1 MKKCNTELM
10 KEIKILEEKKNDIL
24 NLEQEECK
32 ITYID
37 GEKKMNSD
45 YSYDE
50 VRKEVDEI
58 DTEIRRYKSLLA
70 YSNATTIVSEFN
82 MTIGECLIYLASLN
96 SKKTYLTSFA
106 SKKQKTRIS
115 STYNN
120 KVEYTEL
127 LYDVNQVKQELEDLQ
142 RLIAKLQMALDRTN
156 LTNLIEI

>member
-10 KEIKILEEKKNDIL
+10 KEIKILEEKKTDIL

-32 ITYID
+32 ITYLD
-37 GEKKMNSD
+37 GEKKMSSL
-45 YSYDE
+45 YSYDG
-50 VRKEVDEI
+50 VRKEVDDI
-58 DTEIRRYKSLLA
+58 DSKIRRYKSLLA
-70 YSNATTIVSEFN
+70 YSNATTKVEEFD

-106 SKKQKTRIS
+106 SKKQKSRIS

-127 LYDVNQVKQELEDLQ
+127 LYDVNKVKQEIEDLQ
-142 RLIAKLQMALDRTN
+142 RLIAKLQMAIDRTN

>member
-10 KEIKILEEKKNDIL
+10 KEIKILEEKKTDIL

-32 ITYID
+32 ITYLD
-37 GEKKMNSD
+37 GEKKMSSL
-45 YSYDE
+45 YSYDG
-50 VRKEVDEI
+50 VRKEVDDI
-58 DTEIRRYKSLLA
+58 DSKIRRYKSLLA
-70 YSNATTIVSEFN
+70 YSNATTKVEEFD

-106 SKKQKTRIS
+106 SKKQKSRIS

-127 LYDVNQVKQELEDLQ
+127 LYDVNKVKQELEDLQ
-142 RLIAKLQMALDRTN
+142 RLIAKLQMAIDRTN

>member
-1 MKKCNTELM
+1 MKKCNAELM

-24 NLEQEECK
+24 TLEQEECK
-32 ITYID
+32 ITYLD
-37 GEKKMNSD
+37 GEKKMSSL
-45 YSYDE
+45 YSYDG
-50 VRKEVDEI
+50 VRKEVDDI
-58 DTEIRRYKSLLA
+58 DSKIRRYKSLLA
-70 YSNATTIVSEFN
+70 YSNATTKVEEFD

-106 SKKQKTRIS
+106 SKKQKSRIS

-127 LYDVNQVKQELEDLQ
+127 LYDVNKVKQELEELQ
-142 RLIAKLQMALDRTN
+142 RLIAKLQMAIDRTN

>member
-24 NLEQEECK
+24 TLEQEECK
-32 ITYID
+32 ITYLD
-37 GEKKMNSD
+37 GEKKMSSL
-45 YSYDE
+45 YSYDG
-50 VRKEVDEI
+50 VRKEVDDI
-58 DTEIRRYKSLLA
+58 DSKIRRYKSLLA
-70 YSNATTIVSEFN
+70 YSNATTKVEEFD

-106 SKKQKTRIS
+106 SKKQKSRIS

-127 LYDVNQVKQELEDLQ
+127 LYDVNKVKQELEELQ
-142 RLIAKLQMALDRTN
+142 RLIAKLQMAIDRTN

>member
-32 ITYID
+32 ITYLD
-37 GEKKMNSD
+37 GEKKMSSL
-45 YSYDE
+45 YSYDG
-50 VRKEVDEI
+50 VRKEVDDI
-58 DTEIRRYKSLLA
+58 DSKIRRYKSLLA
-70 YSNATTIVSEFN
+70 YSNATTKVEEFD

-106 SKKQKTRIS
+106 SKKQKSRIS

-127 LYDVNQVKQELEDLQ
+127 LYDVNKVKQELEDLQ
-142 RLIAKLQMALDRTN
+142 RLIAKLQMAIDRTN

>member
-10 KEIKILEEKKNDIL
+10 KEIKILEEKKTDIL

-32 ITYID
+32 ITYLD
-37 GEKKMNSD
+37 GEKKMSSL
-45 YSYDE
+45 YSYDG
-50 VRKEVDEI
+50 VRKEVDDI
-58 DTEIRRYKSLLA
+58 DSKIRRYKSLLA
-70 YSNATTIVSEFN
+70 YSNATTKVKEFD

-106 SKKQKTRIS
+106 SKKQKSRIS

-127 LYDVNQVKQELEDLQ
+127 LYDVNKVKQELEDLQ
-142 RLIAKLQMALDRTN
+142 RLIAKLQMAIDRTN

>member
-24 NLEQEECK
+24 TLEQEECK
-32 ITYID
+32 ITYLD
-37 GEKKMNSD
+37 GEKKMSSL
-45 YSYDE
+45 YSYDT

-58 DTEIRRYKSLLA
+58 DREIRRYKSPLA
-70 YSNATTIVSEFN
+70 YSNATTKVEEFD

-106 SKKQKTRIS
+106 SKKQKSRIS

-127 LYDVNQVKQELEDLQ
+127 LYDVNKVKQELEDLQ
-142 RLIAKLQMALDRTN
+142 RLIAKLQMAIDRTN

>member
-24 NLEQEECK
+24 TLEQEECK
-32 ITYID
+32 ITYLD
-37 GEKKMNSD
+37 GEKKMSSL
-45 YSYDE
+45 YSYDT
-50 VRKEVDEI
+50 VRKEVDDI
-58 DTEIRRYKSLLA
+58 DSKIRRYKSLLA
-70 YSNATTIVSEFN
+70 YSNATTKVEEFD

-96 SKKTYLTSFA
+96 SRKTYLTSFA
-106 SKKQKTRIS
+106 SKKQKSRIS

-127 LYDVNQVKQELEDLQ
+127 LYDVNKVKQELEDLQ
-142 RLIAKLQMALDRTN
+142 RLIAKLQMAIDRTN

>member
-24 NLEQEECK
+24 TLEQEECK
-32 ITYID
+32 ITYLD
-37 GEKKMNSD
+37 GEKKMSSL
-45 YSYDE
+45 YSYDG
-50 VRKEVDEI
+50 VRKEVDDI
-58 DTEIRRYKSLLA
+58 DSKIRRYKSLLA
-70 YSNATTIVSEFN
+70 YSNATTKVEEFD

-106 SKKQKTRIS
+106 SKKQKSRIS

-127 LYDVNQVKQELEDLQ
+127 LYDVNKVKQELEDLQ
-142 RLIAKLQMALDRTN
+142 RLIAKLQMAIDRTN

>member
-1 MKKCNTELM
+1 MKKCNAELM

-24 NLEQEECK
+24 TLEQEECK
-32 ITYID
+32 ITYLD
-37 GEKKMNSD
+37 GEKKMSSL
-45 YSYDE
+45 YSYDT

-58 DTEIRRYKSLLA
+58 DSKIRRYKSLLA
-70 YSNATTIVSEFN
+70 YSNATTKVEEFD

-106 SKKQKTRIS
+106 SKKQKSRIS

-127 LYDVNQVKQELEDLQ
+127 LYDVNKVKQELEDLQ
-142 RLIAKLQMALDRTN
+142 RLIAKLQMAIDRTN